1 MIFFSYINKRMSIV
15 FFEMQGCGHC
25 VRSKQVLADVIAQG
39 LVVVKPASE
48 APEFAKGFPAFLSES
63 NGKTHLG
70 AVSSYEELCK
80 LLEHNVENFQF
91 SPQNS
96 WGVGVL

>member
-1 MIFFSYINKRMSIV
+1 MSIV
-15 FFEMQGCGHC
+15 FFEMTGCGHC
-25 VRSKQVLADVIAQG
+25 VRSMQVLADAIAQG
-39 LVVVKPASE
+39 LVVVKPAAE
-48 APEFAKGFPAFLSES
+48 AGSWAKGFPAFQSES
-63 NGKTHLG
+63 SGKTHLG

-80 LLEHNVENFQF
+80 LLDHNVENFQF

>member
-1 MIFFSYINKRMSIV
+1 MSIV

-25 VRSKQVLADVIAQG
+25 VNSKQVLSDAIAQG
-39 LVVVKPASE
+39 LVVVKPAAE
-48 APEFAKGFPAFLSES
+48 AGSWAKGFPAFHSKLSD
-63 NGKTHLG
+63 KTHLG

-80 LLEHNVENFQF
+80 LLEHNTEHNTEHNVENFQF

-96 WGVGVL
+96 WGIGVL